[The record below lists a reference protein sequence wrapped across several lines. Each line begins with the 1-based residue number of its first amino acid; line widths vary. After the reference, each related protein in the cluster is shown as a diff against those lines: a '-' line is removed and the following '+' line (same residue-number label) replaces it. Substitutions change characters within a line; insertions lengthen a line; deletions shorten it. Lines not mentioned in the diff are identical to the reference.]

1 MRGWTVTL
9 KVRYAD
15 FRQITHSRPIAKLIQ
30 SQSIIEGVS
39 VELLS
44 VLFPL
49 GNGVRLLRVT
59 LSSLSTEAQAGAPQL
74 TLALQ
79 GEGHDK
85 SRSAHGR

>member
-1 MRGWTVTL
+1 VRGWTVTP

-15 FRQITHSRPIAKLIQ
+15 FRQITHSRPFAKLIQ
-30 SQSIIEGVS
+30 SRSIIEGVS

-59 LSSLSTEAQAGAPQL
+59 LSSLSTEAQAGAP
-74 TLALQ
+74 
-79 GEGHDK
+79 
-85 SRSAHGR
+85 S

>member
-15 FRQITHSRPIAKLIQ
+15 FRQITHSRPFAKLIQ
-30 SQSIIEGVS
+30 SRSIIEGVS

-59 LSSLSTEAQAGAPQL
+59 LSSLSTEAQAGAP
-74 TLALQ
+74 
-79 GEGHDK
+79 
-85 SRSAHGR
+85 S